1 MTKASTA
8 TIDNVITINGR
19 MVVVVDILDVV
30 ASYNGKDEYFEY
42 WKGTDGTVYAM

>member
-42 WKGTDGTVYAM
+42 